1 MNLNEK
7 VATQNYSV
15 GKRLEEKI
23 SAGSKVFI
31 KSLKKHWQLYLFL
44 LPPLIYLI
52 LFKYVPMY
60 GVQIA
65 FKEYNPSVGILASK
79 WVGFKYFIAFF
90 KSNQFSRLLIN
101 TLTISIYSIIVNFPI
116 PIILAIGLNEC
127 KNKFFGKSVQMIT
140 YAPYF
145 ISTVVLVGI
154 LNQFISPVG
163 LLNNLLT
170 YFGMQPVDLFAKP
183 GLFKS
188 IYVWSGVWQV
198 AGYNAVV
205 YLAALSSINSELE
218 EAARID
224 GCSTLQKIWHID
236 IPGIMPTAII
246 LLILSSASI
255 LNVGYEKIYLMQNAL
270 NMSTSD
276 VISTYVF
283 RIGIGGAQYSY
294 SAAIGLFNSVVSFIL
309 FTIVNKI
316 SKKVSDTS
324 LW

>member
-1 MNLNEK
+1 MSLVSSK
-7 VATQNYSV
+7 KTQNNIV
-15 GKRLEEKI
+15 KEKI
-23 SAGSKVFI
+23 KRKIFDKQALV

-44 LPPLIYLI
+44 IPPVLYLI
-52 LFKYVPMY
+52 IFKYVPMY

-65 FKEYNPSVGILASK
+65 FREYNPAQGILGSK
-79 WVGFKYFIAFF
+79 WVGLKQFIIFF
-90 KSNQFSRLLIN
+90 KSNQFGRLLTN
-101 TLTISIYSIIVNFPI
+101 TVGISIYSIVVNFPV
-116 PIILAIGLNEC
+116 PIILAIALNEC
-127 KNKFFGKSVQMIT
+127 KAKRFSKTVQLIT

-145 ISTVVLVGI
+145 ISTVILVGI

-170 YFGMQPVDLFAKP
+170 SLGMQPVDLLAKP

-188 IYVWSGVWQV
+188 IYVWSGVWQGT
-198 AGYNAVV
+198 GYSAVV
-205 YLAALSSINSELE
+205 YLAALSGISSELE

-224 GCSTLQKIWHID
+224 GCSTLQKIWNID

-255 LNVGYEKIYLMQNAL
+255 LNVGYEKIYLMQNQL

-283 RIGIGGAQYSY
+283 RIGIGNAQYSY
-294 SAAIGLFNSVVSFIL
+294 SAAIGLFNSAVSLFL